1 MLKQG
6 QLIHFMHLA
15 SFKYVLENITKPDV
29 FRAYRKSG
37 VCFQGVWK
45 ETSGVKWVKTSCL
58 DVKEIFSAKIFADV
72 VNIY

>member
-6 QLIHFMHLA
+6 QLIHLMHLA

-37 VCFQGVWK
+37 VQNQML
-45 ETSGVKWVKTSCL
+45 SGRMERDQWRKMG
-58 DVKEIFSAKIFADV
+58 
-72 VNIY
+72 